1 MNIHVTDGL
10 SSGIGYQ
17 KAHPTGGPMREEAE
31 KPVELFS
38 PDEFNAPISL
48 HHTSFLRVIEIIR
61 EETQEVPWLTMNHL
75 SVLLHVM
82 DMDAGPFGLEMQNL
96 PSMTGL
102 KKSTVNR
109 LIHSFGDKGRNRQ
122 GLGLLYVE
130 KDDLDGR
137 IKRIF
142 LTKDGFKLRERLQ
155 VAAREDAE
163 MYRIED
169 AQIANVQM
177 SVERGLQ
184 ANKIA
189 YEKQQ
194 AKRQNHSLKAE
205 SIGMSVQGQDLTIT
219 YNESGKRIA
228 QFQRYSDAPSIL
240 TYTEA
245 DRMEAAIDR
254 AMSQALAD
262 RDNAIFLSGNGIATK
277 SAHEIREIAHSDDDW
292 FLVEDFGY
300 WNLYSYAAMGRKKG
314 APPSFIQRNLTAL
327 EIQGMVEDLLA
338 RLDHG
343 HPWEAV
349 LDEARTLNA
358 AQYASVRSKLTQSL
372 AEQRTKTIEGMK
384 RAHDDIEYLKARK
397 EHSKTKADI
406 LREEALRMPVQ
417 QTNEKKDYLNMAHQA
432 ASNAAEA
439 EGALEL
445 NKEDLI
451 QGHNKVKKLEDTIA
465 QMQKDAERDRAERAE
480 MMDLMR
486 AMAAKKDT

>member
-1 MNIHVTDGL
+1 
-10 SSGIGYQ
+10 
-17 KAHPTGGPMREEAE
+17 
-31 KPVELFS
+31 
-38 PDEFNAPISL
+38 
-48 HHTSFLRVIEIIR
+48 
-61 EETQEVPWLTMNHL
+61 
-75 SVLLHVM
+75 
-82 DMDAGPFGLEMQNL
+82 
-96 PSMTGL
+96 
-102 KKSTVNR
+102 
-109 LIHSFGDKGRNRQ
+109 
-122 GLGLLYVE
+122 
-130 KDDLDGR
+130 
-137 IKRIF
+137 
-142 LTKDGFKLRERLQ
+142 
-155 VAAREDAE
+155 
-163 MYRIED
+163 
-169 AQIANVQM
+169 
-177 SVERGLQ
+177 
-184 ANKIA
+184 
-189 YEKQQ
+189 
-194 AKRQNHSLKAE
+194 
-205 SIGMSVQGQDLTIT
+205 
-219 YNESGKRIA
+219 
-228 QFQRYSDAPSIL
+228 
-240 TYTEA
+240 
-245 DRMEAAIDR
+245 
-254 AMSQALAD
+254 
-262 RDNAIFLSGNGIATK
+262 
-277 SAHEIREIAHSDDDW
+277 
-292 FLVEDFGY
+292 
-300 WNLYSYAAMGRKKG
+300 MGRKKG

-486 AMAAKKDT
+486 AMATKKDT